1 MSNDLCT
8 IGVTLEDSKEK
19 RIKEERLRL
28 GLTQEEVA
36 EKCGIRRQQWIRYEK
51 GTSDLDGKVLRNFI
65 SLGADATYILTGL
78 RQDSQAQALFRTNML
93 APYWRDGEKVPEDE
107 RLQLALDAEVNR
119 RVQQERREL
128 ALLRSREAVRAV
140 VQEIDNPALLD
151 LLLLAAQ
158 MDDDTI
164 GAAAV
169 ALRKLLH
176 KK

>member
-1 MSNDLCT
+1 M
-8 IGVTLEDSKEK
+8 EDSKEK